1 MEDGSVIRNQ
11 ELISA
16 GKRPLRV
23 MFVHTSL
30 FVGGAEALLV
40 DLIQRLD
47 RRRIVPEVCCLKDIG
62 PLGKSLS
69 HDVPIF
75 HHLIKHKYDAAVVW
89 RLARL
94 FRRRQT
100 DAIVTIGAGD
110 KMFWGRLAARAAGV
124 PVIASALHS
133 TGWPDGLGRANR
145 LLTPITDA
153 FIAVA
158 EPHGRYLIDVEHLP
172 AERVHVVVNGVDTE
186 RFYPWPADSR
196 LRSEL
201 GISPGAPVAGIVARL
216 GSEKNHEMFLEVARR
231 VRERV
236 PAAQF
241 LIVGDGVE
249 RERLERLAAELHVS
263 DGVHFLGNRADVP
276 QLLALVD
283 VFLLTSHIEANP
295 VSILEAMATGKPV
308 VATRVGSV
316 GESVHDG
323 RTGYLV
329 EPGDA
334 ARMAERVIAL
344 FEDPQFARSLGA
356 EGRRLVVERW
366 SVDRMVEGY
375 QSLLE
380 ELYSKKSATRS
391 SHHAARDKSQAGEPG
406 VPRHG
411 LREPRPAA
419 WPAFFHSTSERT
431 DPMTDQRNHAPAA
444 RPTANTTVGIL
455 YPGEM
460 GTALGSLFAAA
471 GFRVVTTVDGRS
483 ERTRGLARRAAFH
496 TLPSLADVVH
506 ETDVL
511 LSLVPPEAA
520 IEVARQACLRGSCK
534 PGAIYV
540 DVNSVSPETALSVAE
555 IVGRRGWRFIDAAI
569 HGQSARLPQHG
580 RMYLS
585 GAGACELAELWHG
598 LLNVQVL
605 GDEPGRASALKML
618 MSGVSKG
625 LVALFVE
632 MALTADAAG
641 LLDEFLENC
650 GSFYPGV
657 SDPVARMLPTY
668 PRHAVRRAQE
678 MREVAAMARGH
689 GLRPGLVAEA
699 GRLIAG
705 LSESDFSSCSRHP
718 DGQPSVRDV
727 IRAMGAGTGIQG
739 SGVRAGVGIQGSGVR
754 EEADAESWTNEPLEE
769 DASNPPTDSD
779 TAPLVLSSPTPDP

>member
-1 MEDGSVIRNQ
+1 MENRSVIRQQ
-11 ELISA
+11 EPTPP

-40 DLIQRLD
+40 DLIRRLD
-47 RRRIVPEVCCLKDIG
+47 RQRIVPEVCCLKDIG
-62 PLGKSLS
+62 PLGQSLS
-69 HDVPIF
+69 DDVPVF
-75 HHLIKHKYDAAVVW
+75 HRLIKHKYDVAVVW
-89 RLARL
+89 RLAKL
-94 FRRRQT
+94 FRRRQI
-100 DAIVTIGAGD
+100 DAIVTVGAGD
-110 KMFWGRLAARAAGV
+110 KMFWGRLAARVAGV

-186 RFYPWPADSR
+186 RFYPHPADSR
-196 LRSEL
+196 LKLEL
-201 GISPGAPVAGIVARL
+201 GIAAGAPVAGIVARL

-236 PAAQF
+236 SDAQF

-249 RERLERLAAELHVS
+249 RERLERLAAELQVAE
-263 DGVHFLGNRADVP
+263 GVRFLGNRSDVP
-276 QLLALVD
+276 ELLALCD

-316 GESVHDG
+316 GESVRDG
-323 RTGYLV
+323 VGYLV

-334 ARMAERVIAL
+334 AGMAERVVEL
-344 FEDPQFARSLGA
+344 FEGPRLARSLGS

-380 ELYSKKSATRS
+380 ELYAKKAGAASAAGDQPQVQR
-391 SHHAARDKSQAGEPG
+391 AAVA
-406 VPRHG
+406 
-411 LREPRPAA
+411 RPAFSQSI
-419 WPAFFHSTSERT
+419 PERT
-431 DPMTDQRNHAPAA
+431 DPMTDLRNQSPAGQPA
-444 RPTANTTVGIL
+444 TATTIGII

-460 GTALGSLFAAA
+460 GSALGSLFAAA

-483 ERTRGLARRAAFH
+483 ERTRGLAHRAAMH
-496 TLPSLADVVH
+496 TLPSLADVV
-506 ETDVL
+506 EEADVL

-520 IEVARQACLRGSCK
+520 VEVARQACSYGLGK
-534 PGAIYV
+534 PNAIYV

-555 IVGRRGWRFIDAAI
+555 IVGRHGWRFVDGAI
-569 HGQSARLPQHG
+569 HGQAARLPQHG
-580 RMYLS
+580 RLYLS
-585 GAGACELAELWHG
+585 GAGAGELARLWHG
-598 LLNVQVL
+598 LLDVHVL

-632 MALTADAAG
+632 MALTAEATG

-650 GSFYPGV
+650 RSFYPGV

-678 MREVAAMARGH
+678 MREVAAMARDH
-689 GLRPGLVAEA
+689 GLRPGMVAEA

-705 LSESDFSSCSRHP
+705 LSESDFSSCLRDP

-727 IRAMGAGTGIQG
+727 IRAIG
-739 SGVRAGVGIQGSGVR
+739 AGVGIQGSGVS
-754 EEADAESWTNEPLEE
+754 EDEDAESWTNEPLESGPI
-769 DASNPPTDSD
+769 DPSSNSG